1 MGFGLTAFTFSC
13 DIAYSRPGGLER
25 PEASRWRSQT
35 GALIDLSTRH
45 HVRLTIGI
53 ANSREILRGGVGEKP
68 EVSP

>member
-1 MGFGLTAFTFSC
+1 MGFGLTAFTFLLLPQ
-13 DIAYSRPGGLER
+13 PGGLER